1 MARFFAQLEYQ
12 GTKYLGFQKQKTTKK
27 TIQSQVDSALSKV
40 ANHKITTICSGRTD
54 SGVHA
59 TNQIIH
65 FDSKSKRST
74 DSWVRGANTYLPNDI
89 AIKNIFKVENNL
101 HARFDA
107 KYRTYVYLIK
117 NSRQKP
123 AIEANNSLWIRT
135 NLNIK
140 KMNSACKYLLGEQDF
155 SSFRST
161 NCQSKTAIR
170 NIYSATFTQ
179 KKEYILFQIKGNAFL
194 QNMIRIIVGTLIEVG
209 KNNLTIS
216 KFKNII
222 KAKNRK
228 KACKTVSPNGL
239 YFIGPEYNDFTYT
252 KNKVFLDEL
261 D

>member
-1 MARFFAQLEYQ
+1 MTRFFAQLEYQ
-12 GTKYLGFQKQKTTKK
+12 GTRYLGFQKQKNTKK

-89 AIKNIFKVENNL
+89 AVKNIFKVENNL

-107 KYRTYVYLIK
+107 KYRTYMYLIK
-117 NSRQKP
+117 NSAQKP
-123 AIEANNSLWIRT
+123 AIEANNSLWIRA

-140 KMNSACKYLLGEQDF
+140 KMNAACKHLLGEQDF

-161 NCQSKTAIR
+161 TCQSKTAIR

-194 QNMIRIIVGTLIEVG
+194 HNMIRIIVGTLIEVG

-228 KACKTVSPNGL
+228 KACKTVSANGL

>member
-1 MARFFAQLEYQ
+1 MTRFFAQLEYQ
-12 GTKYLGFQKQKTTKK
+12 GTRYLGFQKQKNTKK

-89 AIKNIFKVENNL
+89 AVKNIFKVENNL

-107 KYRTYVYLIK
+107 KYRTYIYLIK
-117 NSRQKP
+117 NSTQKP
-123 AIEANNSLWIRT
+123 AIEANNSLWIRA

-140 KMNSACKYLLGEQDF
+140 KMNAACKHLLGEQDF

-161 NCQSKTAIR
+161 TCQSKTAIR

-194 QNMIRIIVGTLIEVG
+194 HNMIRIIVGTLIEVG

-228 KACKTVSPNGL
+228 KACKTVSANGL

>member
-1 MARFFAQLEYQ
+1 MNRFFAQLEYQ
-12 GTKYLGFQKQKTTKK
+12 GTRYLGFQKQKNTKK
-27 TIQSQVDSALSKV
+27 TIQSQVESALSKV

-107 KYRTYVYLIK
+107 KYRTYIYLIK
-117 NSRQKP
+117 NSPQKP
-123 AIEANNSLWIRT
+123 AIEANNSLWVRA
-135 NLNIK
+135 NLDIK
-140 KMNSACKYLLGEQDF
+140 KMNTACKYLLGEKDF

-161 NCQSKTAIR
+161 NCQSNTPIR
-170 NIYSATFTQ
+170 TIQSAVF
-179 KKEYILFQIKGNAFL
+179 KKKREYILFKIKGNAFL
-194 QNMIRIIVGTLIEVG
+194 QNMIRIMVGTLIEVG
-209 KNNLTIS
+209 KKNLDIS
-216 KFKNII
+216 DFKGII

-239 YFIGPEYNDFTYT
+239 YFIGPEYNDFKYK
-252 KNKVFLDEL
+252 KNKAFIDEL

>member
-1 MARFFAQLEYQ
+1 MTRFFAQLEYQ
-12 GTKYLGFQKQKTTKK
+12 GTKYLGFQKQKNTKK

-107 KYRTYVYLIK
+107 KYRSYIYLIK
-117 NSRQKP
+117 NSKQKP
-123 AIEANNSLWIRT
+123 AIEANNSLWIRA

-140 KMNSACKYLLGEQDF
+140 KMNAACKYLLGEQDF

-179 KKEYILFQIKGNAFL
+179 KKEYILFHIKGNAFL

>member
-1 MARFFAQLEYQ
+1 MTRFFAQLEYQ
-12 GTKYLGFQKQKTTKK
+12 GTRYLGFQKQKNTKK
-27 TIQSQVDSALSKV
+27 TIQSQIESALSKV

-74 DSWVRGANTYLPNDI
+74 DSWIRGANTYLPNDI
-89 AIKNIFKVENNL
+89 AVKNIFKVENNL

-107 KYRTYVYLIK
+107 KYRTYIYLIK
-117 NSRQKP
+117 NSLQKP
-123 AIEANNSLWIRT
+123 AIEANNSLWIRA

-140 KMNSACKYLLGEQDF
+140 KMNAACKHLLGEQDF

-209 KNNLTIS
+209 KNNLTIT

>member
-1 MARFFAQLEYQ
+1 MTRFFAQLEYQ
-12 GTKYLGFQKQKTTKK
+12 GTRYLGFQKQKNTKK
-27 TIQSQVDSALSKV
+27 TIQSQIESALSKV

-107 KYRTYVYLIK
+107 KYRTYIYLIK
-117 NSRQKP
+117 NSLQKP
-123 AIEANNSLWIRT
+123 AIEANNSLWIRA

-140 KMNSACKYLLGEQDF
+140 KMNAACKHLLGEQDF

-170 NIYSATFTQ
+170 NIYSAIFIQ

-194 QNMIRIIVGTLIEVG
+194 QNMIRILVGTLIEVG
-209 KNNLTIS
+209 KNNLTIT

>member
-1 MARFFAQLEYQ
+1 MTRFFAQLEYQ
-12 GTKYLGFQKQKTTKK
+12 GTRYLGFQKQKNTKK
-27 TIQSQVDSALSKV
+27 TIQSQIESALSKV

-74 DSWVRGANTYLPNDI
+74 DSWIRGANTYLPNDI
-89 AIKNIFKVENNL
+89 AVKNIFKVENNL

-107 KYRTYVYLIK
+107 KYRTYIYLIK
-117 NSRQKP
+117 NSLQKP
-123 AIEANNSLWIRT
+123 AIEANNSLWIRA
-135 NLNIK
+135 NLNIE
-140 KMNSACKYLLGEQDF
+140 KMNAACKHLLGEQDF

-170 NIYSATFTQ
+170 NIYSAIFIQ

-194 QNMIRIIVGTLIEVG
+194 QNMIRILVGTLIEVG
-209 KNNLTIS
+209 KNNLTIT

-252 KNKVFLDEL
+252 KNRVFLDEL

>member
-1 MARFFAQLEYQ
+1 MTRFFAQLEYQ
-12 GTKYLGFQKQKTTKK
+12 GTRYLGFQKQKNTKK
-27 TIQSQVDSALSKV
+27 TIQSQIESALSKV

-74 DSWVRGANTYLPNDI
+74 DSWIRGANTYLPNDI
-89 AIKNIFKVENNL
+89 AVKNIFKVENNL

-107 KYRTYVYLIK
+107 KYRTYIYLIK
-117 NSRQKP
+117 NSLQKP
-123 AIEANNSLWIRT
+123 AIEANNSLWIRA

-140 KMNSACKYLLGEQDF
+140 KMNAACKHLLGEQDF

-170 NIYSATFTQ
+170 NIYSAIFIQ

-194 QNMIRIIVGTLIEVG
+194 QNMIRILVGTLIEVG
-209 KNNLTIS
+209 KNNLTIT

>member
-1 MARFFAQLEYQ
+1 MTRFFAQLEYQ
-12 GTKYLGFQKQKTTKK
+12 GTKYLGFQKQKNTKK
-27 TIQSQVDSALSKV
+27 TIQSQVESALSKV

-74 DSWVRGANTYLPNDI
+74 DSWIRGANTYLPNDI
-89 AIKNIFKVENNL
+89 AVKNIFKVENNL

-107 KYRTYVYLIK
+107 KYRTYIYLIK
-117 NSRQKP
+117 NSLQKP
-123 AIEANNSLWIRT
+123 AIEANNSLWIRA

-140 KMNSACKYLLGEQDF
+140 KMNAACKHLLGEQDF

-170 NIYSATFTQ
+170 NIYSAIFIQ

-194 QNMIRIIVGTLIEVG
+194 QNMIRILVGTLIEVG
-209 KNNLTIS
+209 KNNLTIT

>member
-1 MARFFAQLEYQ
+1 MTRFFAQLEYQ
-12 GTKYLGFQKQKTTKK
+12 GTRYLGFQKQKNTKK
-27 TIQSQVDSALSKV
+27 TIQSQIESALSKV

-74 DSWVRGANTYLPNDI
+74 DSWIRGANTYLPNDI

-107 KYRTYVYLIK
+107 KYRTYIYLIK
-117 NSRQKP
+117 NSLQKP
-123 AIEANNSLWIRT
+123 AIEANNSLWIRA

-140 KMNSACKYLLGEQDF
+140 KMNAACKHLLGEQDF

-170 NIYSATFTQ
+170 NIYSAIFIQ

-194 QNMIRIIVGTLIEVG
+194 QNMIRILVGTLIEVG
-209 KNNLTIS
+209 KNNLTIT

>member
-1 MARFFAQLEYQ
+1 MTRFFAQLEYQ
-12 GTKYLGFQKQKTTKK
+12 GTRYLGFQKQKNTKK
-27 TIQSQVDSALSKV
+27 TIQSQIESALSKV

-74 DSWVRGANTYLPNDI
+74 DSWIRGANTYLPNDI
-89 AIKNIFKVENNL
+89 AVKNIFKVENNL

-107 KYRTYVYLIK
+107 KYRTYIYLIK
-117 NSRQKP
+117 NSLQKP
-123 AIEANNSLWIRT
+123 AIEANNSLWIRA

-140 KMNSACKYLLGEQDF
+140 KMNAACKHLLGEQDF

-170 NIYSATFTQ
+170 NIYSAIFIQ

-194 QNMIRIIVGTLIEVG
+194 QNMIRILVGTLIEVG
-209 KNNLTIS
+209 KNNLTIT

-252 KNKVFLDEL
+252 KNRVFLDEL